1 MYYGIQLAASGAL
14 TSLYRTDV
22 LANNLANLNTT
33 GFKPDF
39 AFTRERD
46 PVRAEDGLWAVPSNE
61 LLEKLGAGAHM
72 APNRVDH
79 AQGNLTKTGN
89 PLDLAIRGD
98 GYFVLRTAADG
109 DAAGVKLTR
118 DGRMTRNG
126 EGRLVSATTGLP
138 VLSIRN
144 RPITLDPNYPV
155 TVDRDGSIRQAG
167 VIVDRVQVID
177 IKDRTQ
183 LTKESGSTFAVNS
196 KAFNQAIPAT
206 GEVEQNTL
214 EEAAVDP
221 IAAMMGVQAAA
232 KAVGT
237 NFTMISYQDKMMERA
252 INTFARI
259 G

>member
-22 LANNLANLNTT
+22 LANNLANMNTA
-33 GFKPDF
+33 GFKPDLPY
-39 AFTRERD
+39 TRERD
-46 PVRAEDGLWAVPSNE
+46 VVRVEDGLWNIPSNE

-79 AQGNLTKTGN
+79 AQGNLSTTGN
-89 PLDLAIRGD
+89 PLDLAIRGE
-98 GYFVLRTAADG
+98 GFFVLRSAADG

-118 DGRMTRNG
+118 DGRMARDST
-126 EGRLVSATTGLP
+126 GRLVNATTGLP
-138 VLSIRN
+138 VLSVRN
-144 RPITLDPNYPV
+144 RPITLDPNFPV
-155 TVDRDGSIRQAG
+155 TVDTNGTIRQAG
-167 VIVDRVQVID
+167 TVVDRVQMID

-183 LTKESGSTFAVNS
+183 LQKEGGGAFAISNQ
-196 KAFNQAIPAT
+196 AFGQAIPAT
-206 GEVEQNTL
+206 GQIQQNTL
-214 EEAAVDP
+214 EDSAVNP
-221 IAAMMGVQAAA
+221 IAAMMGVQSAARS
-232 KAVGT
+232 VGV